1 MTLQEIIDEVDDN
14 WLVGNTASTA
24 TKVLHLNRVQDEL
37 FRTVN
42 FPNDIA
48 YLLQV
53 ASTHFYSLPSDC
65 PPDRIKQVV
74 VVNSSGEETKFDY
87 ADIAAAGEAPD
98 EFWSIVDDKL
108 YLYPAPTISAG
119 RITAITV
126 TVGGS
131 GYTTAPTVGFSGG
144 GGSGATATATV
155 SGGVVTV
162 VTVTA
167 AGSGYTSAPAVSFT
181 GGGGTLAAATATVSP
196 DMMYLYYSPSP
207 TEFTTS
213 DLTVEPSTPED
224 YHFIYVWR
232 LAQVMA
238 QMQQDSVKANN
249 FGANAEKLTNTMI
262 ADFDPEPVSEVRIR
276 GRW

>member
-1 MTLQEIIDEVDDN
+1 MTLQEIIDEVDNN
-14 WLVGNTASTA
+14 WLVGNTVTTA
-24 TKVLHLNRVQDEL
+24 TKVLHLNRIQNEL
-37 FRTVN
+37 YRSVN

-53 ASTHFYSLPSDC
+53 ASTHFYNLPADC

-74 VVNSSGEETKFDY
+74 VVNSSGEETVFDY
-87 ADIAAAGEAPD
+87 MDIAAQGEAPD

-108 YLYPAPTISAG
+108 YLYPAPSISAG

-126 TVGGS
+126 TAGGS
-131 GYTTAPTVGFSGG
+131 GYATAPTVSFSGG

-155 SGGVVTV
+155 VAGVVTA

-181 GGGGTLAAATATVSP
+181 GAGTLAAATATVSP
-196 DMMYLYYSPSP
+196 DMIYLYYSPKPATFVSTTLTASP
-207 TEFTTS
+207 ET
-213 DLTVEPSTPED
+213 PSD

-232 LAQVMA
+232 LAQVIA

-262 ADFDPEPVSEVRIR
+262 ADFDPEPVSEVRVR